1 MVRLTIDKVLEAK
14 LLGEAE
20 PLELCDAGG
29 RVIGHFIPVADA
41 SRYAGVAVPTPSEE
55 LDRRSREEIGRPLAE
70 ILRDLQ
76 DRP

>member
-20 PLELCDAGG
+20 PLEVCDAGG

-41 SRYAGVAVPTPSEE
+41 SRYAGVESPTPSEE
-55 LDRRSREEIGRPLAE
+55 LDRRSREEIGRPLSE

>member
-41 SRYAGVAVPTPSEE
+41 SRYAGVEVPTPSEE

>member
-20 PLELCDAGG
+20 PLEVCDAGG

-41 SRYAGVAVPTPSEE
+41 SRYAGVESSTPSEE

>member
-1 MVRLTIDKVLEAK
+1 MVRLTIDKGLEAK

-29 RVIGHFIPVADA
+29 RVIGHFIPVTDA
-41 SRYAGVAVPTPSEE
+41 SRYVGVESPTPAAE
-55 LDRRSREEIGRPLAE
+55 LDRRSSEETGRPLAG

-76 DRP
+76 DES